1 MRIVGVVGTNGK
13 TTICHVL
20 SSLLRDGGFEVG
32 VTGTIGTY
40 YKNKKYCSELT
51 TPSCINLYKLMR
63 EMVDDGVEILLMEVS
78 AHAIYWDKVYGINFD
93 VGVFTNLSRDHL
105 DFFKDMQEYKR
116 AKLKFFDEN
125 VCKYVVVNSD
135 DQTGVEICSNKK
147 DVIAYGIDNPA
158 DVFAIRIKERINS
171 TSFVLNLFDCI
182 YNINLPMVGI
192 YNVSNALAAATAVSL
207 IGVKTDDVCLGLG
220 KLKGVSGRL
229 ECFYDGE
236 FKVFIDY
243 AHTPDGLEKVLNALK
258 RICKNRL
265 IVVFGCG
272 GNRDRGKRAK
282 MGEVAKQIAD
292 FVVVTSDNPRYEE
305 PMSIISE
312 IEKGVLKSGKE
323 YVLIEDRVLGIE
335 YALNYAKKDD
345 LVVIAGKGGEN
356 YQDILGIKQPYND
369 KDTVVEILAR
379 GEK

>member
-1 MRIVGVVGTNGK
+1 
-13 TTICHVL
+13 
-20 SSLLRDGGFEVG
+20 
-32 VTGTIGTY
+32 
-40 YKNKKYCSELT
+40 
-51 TPSCINLYKLMR
+51 
-63 EMVDDGVEILLMEVS
+63 
-78 AHAIYWDKVYGINFD
+78 
-93 VGVFTNLSRDHL
+93 
-105 DFFKDMQEYKR
+105 
-116 AKLKFFDEN
+116 
-125 VCKYVVVNSD
+125 
-135 DQTGVEICSNKK
+135 
-147 DVIAYGIDNPA
+147 
-158 DVFAIRIKERINS
+158 
-171 TSFVLNLFDCI
+171 
-182 YNINLPMVGI
+182 
-192 YNVSNALAAATAVSL
+192 
-207 IGVKTDDVCLGLG
+207 LG

-229 ECFYDGE
+229 ECVYDGE